1 MKFITKKGKSL
12 GIGLAM
18 VGSLL
23 VSSLQAGPVYLHSGE
38 SIVSWKL
45 KPEAEVG
52 TNVPALLNAGY
63 DTSSWVDAVVPGTAF
78 TSYVTAGLEKDPNFG
93 DNIHNVDRAKYDR
106 SFWYRT
112 EFKVPA
118 DFDKALTWLNF
129 NGVNRKAEI
138 YLNGHLLG
146 ILDGFMHRGRFNITE
161 IVKKRS
167 AERTG
172 SIGSHAANPVGKL
185 RQSYL
190 LVEWWLGLDA
200 LCAGAEYG
208 YHG

>member
-1 MKFITKKGKSL
+1 MKFIKKKGKSL

-18 VGSLL
+18 VGSLF

-52 TNVPALLNAGY
+52 TNVPSLLNAGY

-146 ILDGFMHRGRFNITE
+146 ILDGFMHRGRF
-161 IVKKRS
+161 
-167 AERTG
+167 
-172 SIGSHAANPVGKL
+172 SIGSYAANTVGKL

-200 LCAGAEYG
+200 LCAGTEYG

>member
-1 MKFITKKGKSL
+1 MCMKFITKKGKSL

-78 TSYVTAGLEKDPNFG
+78 TSYVTAGLEKD
-93 DNIHNVDRAKYDR
+93 
-106 SFWYRT
+106 
-112 EFKVPA
+112 
-118 DFDKALTWLNF
+118 LT
-129 NGVNRKAEI
+129 
-138 YLNGHLLG
+138 LG
-146 ILDGFMHRGRFNITE
+146 IIFT
-161 IVKKRS
+161 
-167 AERTG
+167 T
-172 SIGSHAANPVGKL
+172 
-185 RQSYL
+185 
-190 LVEWWLGLDA
+190 
-200 LCAGAEYG
+200 
-208 YHG
+208 

>member
-63 DTSSWVDAVVPGTAF
+63 DTSSWVDAVVPGTA
-78 TSYVTAGLEKDPNFG
+78 LL
-93 DNIHNVDRAKYDR
+93 
-106 SFWYRT
+106 
-112 EFKVPA
+112 
-118 DFDKALTWLNF
+118 LT
-129 NGVNRKAEI
+129 
-138 YLNGHLLG
+138 
-146 ILDGFMHRGRFNITE
+146 
-161 IVKKRS
+161 
-167 AERTG
+167 
-172 SIGSHAANPVGKL
+172 
-185 RQSYL
+185 
-190 LVEWWLGLDA
+190 
-200 LCAGAEYG
+200 
-208 YHG
+208 

>member
-1 MKFITKKGKSL
+1 M
-12 GIGLAM
+12 
-18 VGSLL
+18 
-23 VSSLQAGPVYLHSGE
+23 
-38 SIVSWKL
+38 
-45 KPEAEVG
+45 
-52 TNVPALLNAGY
+52 
-63 DTSSWVDAVVPGTAF
+63 VDAVVPGTAF

-161 IVKKRS
+161 IVKKDQPNVLAVLVHMPQHRWQTT
-167 AERTG
+167 A
-172 SIGSHAANPVGKL
+172 V
-185 RQSYL
+185 L
-190 LVEWWLGLDA
+190 LTCQWWLGLDA
-200 LCAGAEYG
+200 LCAGTEYG

>member
-1 MKFITKKGKSL
+1 MKFIKKKGKSL

-138 YLNGHLLG
+138 YLNGHLLD
-146 ILDGFMHRGRFNITE
+146 LCTE
-161 IVKKRS
+161 DV
-167 AERTG
+167 
-172 SIGSHAANPVGKL
+172 SISRK
-185 RQSYL
+185 
-190 LVEWWLGLDA
+190 
-200 LCAGAEYG
+200 
-208 YHG
+208 

>member
-1 MKFITKKGKSL
+1 MKFIKKKGKSL

-146 ILDGFMHRGRFNITE
+146 TRWIYAQRTVQYHGNSE
-161 IVKKRS
+161 ERS

-200 LCAGAEYG
+200 LCAGTEYG

>member
-63 DTSSWVDAVVPGTAF
+63 DTFTFAV
-78 TSYVTAGLEKDPNFG
+78 L
-93 DNIHNVDRAKYDR
+93 
-106 SFWYRT
+106 
-112 EFKVPA
+112 
-118 DFDKALTWLNF
+118 
-129 NGVNRKAEI
+129 
-138 YLNGHLLG
+138 
-146 ILDGFMHRGRFNITE
+146 NITTKYKCIFE
-161 IVKKRS
+161 K
-167 AERTG
+167 
-172 SIGSHAANPVGKL
+172 
-185 RQSYL
+185 
-190 LVEWWLGLDA
+190 
-200 LCAGAEYG
+200 
-208 YHG
+208 